1 MQIGFVGLG
10 KMGKNIVL
18 NMMRN
23 GYEVV
28 AFNRSP
34 APLREVVAAGAI
46 EGKSVED
53 AVKRLKG
60 RKVMWL
66 MYPAGEVTDNAIRE
80 ISKHMNEGDIIIN
93 GANDYY
99 KSSMLYENFLKDKKI
114 SILDAGC
121 SGGPSGALN
130 GMSIMVGGNAAAYKE
145 MEQLFKDLSVPNG
158 LLYCGPAG
166 SGHFVKMVHNGVEY
180 GMMQSIAEGF
190 DLMANGPYKEM
201 DLARI
206 AELWNHGSVVRGYLI
221 ELTARALKKEKRLES
236 ISPYVEDNGEGRWS
250 GQRGRRARN
259 PILRHIKLAFREV
272 QQQVRGAVRKEAA
285 GGAKARV
292 RRARR
297 EDGLKRRL
305 DAIHHGSN
313 RDRSLVQAA

>member
-18 NMMRN
+18 NMLRN
-23 GYEVV
+23 KYEVV

-34 APLREVVAAGAI
+34 APLQEVAAAGATAAT
-46 EGKSVED
+46 SVED
-53 AVKRLKG
+53 VVKQLKG
-60 RKVMWL
+60 RKVVWL
-66 MYPAGEVTDNAIRE
+66 MYPAGEVTDNAVKTMAKIL
-80 ISKHMNEGDIIIN
+80 KPGDIIIN

-99 KSSMLYENFLKDKKI
+99 KASMAYESQLKDKKI

-130 GMSIMVGGNAAAYKE
+130 GMSIMVGGNENAYKE
-145 MEQLFKDLSVPNG
+145 VEQLLKDLSVPNG

-166 SGHFVKMVHNGVEY
+166 SGHFVKMVHNAVEY

-201 DLARI
+201 DLAKI

-236 ISPYVEDNGEGRWS
+236 IAPYVEDNGEGRWS
-250 GQRGRRARN
+250 VNAAVEHAIPFSSISSSLFERFSSRSEEQFGRRLLAA
-259 PILRHIKLAFREV
+259 LRHEF
-272 QQQVRGAVRKEAA
+272 GGHAVKPE
-285 GGAKARV
+285 
-292 RRARR
+292 
-297 EDGLKRRL
+297 
-305 DAIHHGSN
+305 
-313 RDRSLVQAA
+313 